1 MKRIFLA
8 LLLITGAL
16 LLNAAEVTLRNNSKK
31 RLSLTRQ
38 DGAYFMV
45 FKDTKG
51 YDAEASY
58 RVKNLKPNT
67 VYEFSCKREGDT
79 VLFTVSADG
88 FLYNMVR
95 ILVGTVLDL
104 HDGVLAGTPA
114 SILEA
119 KDRSAAGRTMPPTGL
134 CLEKVFY

>member
-16 LLNAAEVTLRNNSKK
+16 WLNAAEVTLRNNSKK

-67 VYEFSCKREGDT
+67 VYEFSCDIDSPVRNAVYLQAKLFKNGKPTGRPDIPGNRKNKERLRIDFNTFDADT
-79 VLFTVSADG
+79 VQL
-88 FLYNMVR
+88 NVR
-95 ILVGTVLDL
+95 IYSR
-104 HDGVLAGTPA
+104 P
-114 SILEA
+114 
-119 KDRSAAGRTMPPTGL
+119 
-134 CLEKVFY
+134 VFKNK